1 MIPSAE
7 FLNRSFDEGASALTS
22 AKPAPLNRLRQLWRE
37 GRPTFGAIATI
48 PSIQTVQIM
57 ARSGIDF
64 IIVDLEHGP
73 IDLGSAHAMITAT
86 AGTPCVPM
94 VRIAAN
100 EPWLA
105 KAPMDLGA
113 LGINFPMICSR
124 EDVEKAVR
132 SVRYP
137 PKGDRLWGPF
147 HAPFRWDVS
156 MADYMAT
163 ADDDVI
169 CMITIEHVEA
179 VERID
184 EIMTTSGIDLAV
196 IGPGD
201 LATSI
206 NKRGLPN
213 DPEVEALMKR
223 AEEGILRS
231 GVPIG
236 GVARTAEQANRMIER
251 GYVALALGFDWSLF
265 QRGIAASFEGIKR

>member
-1 MIPSAE
+1 M
-7 FLNRSFDEGASALTS
+7 
-22 AKPAPLNRLRQLWRE
+22 WRE

-57 ARSGIDF
+57 AQSLDW

-86 AGTPCVPM
+86 AGTPCVPL

-113 LGINFPMICSR
+113 LGINFPMISSAT
-124 EDVEKAVR
+124 DAEKAVR

-137 PKGDRLWGPF
+137 PRGDRLWGPF
-147 HAPFRWDVS
+147 HAPYRWGVS
-156 MADYMAT
+156 MPQYMAG
-163 ADDDVI
+163 ADDDMI
-169 CMITIEHVEA
+169 CMVTIEHVEA
-179 VERID
+179 VNHID
-184 EIMTTSGIDLAV
+184 EIMATPGIDVAV

-206 NKRGLPN
+206 NKRGLID
-213 DPEVEALMKR
+213 DPEVVELMAR
-223 AEEGILRS
+223 AEAGILRS
-231 GVPIG
+231 GIPIG

-251 GYVALALGFDWSLF
+251 GYALLALGFDWSLL
-265 QRGIAASFEGIKR
+265 QRGISASLEGIRR

>member
-1 MIPSAE
+1 MSVTP
-7 FLNRSFDEGASALTS
+7 T
-22 AKPAPLNRLRQLWRE
+22 LNRLRNEWRE

-57 ARSGIDF
+57 ARSDLDW

-73 IDLGSAHAMITAT
+73 IDLSTAHAMITAT

-105 KAPMDLGA
+105 KAPMDIGA
-113 LGINFPMICSR
+113 LGINFPMITSR
-124 EDVEKAVR
+124 AEAEKAVR

-137 PKGDRLWGPF
+137 PRGDRLWGPF
-147 HAPFRWDVS
+147 HAPFRWNVS

-163 ADDDVI
+163 ADDDMI
-169 CMITIEHVEA
+169 CMVTIEHVEA

-184 EIMTTSGIDLAV
+184 EIMATPGIDVAV

-206 NKRGLPN
+206 NKRGLID
-213 DPEVEALMKR
+213 DPEVQALIKR
-223 AEEGILRS
+223 AEEGILKS

-236 GVARTAEQANRMIER
+236 GVARTAEQANAMIAR
-251 GYVALALGFDWSLF
+251 GYLLLALGFDWSLF
-265 QRGIAASFEGIKR
+265 QRGIAASLNGIMALSRTTPRP

>member
-1 MIPSAE
+1 M
-7 FLNRSFDEGASALTS
+7 T
-22 AKPAPLNRLRQLWRE
+22 PANPFPLNRLRRQWRE

-57 ARSGIDF
+57 ARSGLDW
-64 IIVDLEHGP
+64 IIIDLEHGP

-86 AGTPCVPM
+86 SGTPCVPLA
-94 VRIAAN
+94 RIAAN

-105 KAPMDLGA
+105 KAPMDIGA

-124 EDVEKAVR
+124 ADAEKAVR

-137 PKGDRLWGPF
+137 PRGERLWGPF
-147 HAPFRWDVS
+147 HAPFRWGVS
-156 MADYMAT
+156 MPEYIAS
-163 ADDDVI
+163 ADDNMI
-169 CMITIEHVEA
+169 CMVTIEHVEA
-179 VERID
+179 VNRID
-184 EIMTTSGIDLAV
+184 EIMAVPGIDVAV

-206 NKRGLPN
+206 NKHGRVD
-213 DPEVEALMKR
+213 DPEVMALMAR
-223 AEEGILRS
+223 AEAGILRS

-236 GVARTAEQANRMIER
+236 GVARTPDQANQMIDR
-251 GYVALALGFDWSLF
+251 GYLALAMGFDWSLF